1 MEKRQT
7 MVTMQ
12 TEIGARAWVPAILAP
27 NIVELAADAGT
38 FTILI
43 AALDC
48 AGLEETL
55 AGEGPF
61 TVFAPSDDAFARL
74 PEGSVEALHAEPD
87 KLIEVLTYHI
97 APGRVTA
104 AEVVR
109 HKTVPTMHG
118 EKLLVSVDGSIRVD
132 TARVVEADAEA
143 SNGIIH
149 VIDRVLLPAAIS

>member
-1 MEKRQT
+1 MEMRQT

-12 TEIGARAWVPAILAP
+12 PGIAP
-27 NIVELAADAGT
+27 NIVELTADAGS

-43 AALDC
+43 AAIDS
-48 AGLEETL
+48 AGLGETL

-87 KLIEVLTYHI
+87 KLIEVVTYHVVL
-97 APGRVTA
+97 GRLA
-104 AEVVR
+104 AADVVER
-109 HKTVPTMHG
+109 KTVPTMHG
-118 EKLLVSVDGSIRVD
+118 EQLLVSVDGSIRVD
-132 TARVVEADAEA
+132 TARVVDADAEA